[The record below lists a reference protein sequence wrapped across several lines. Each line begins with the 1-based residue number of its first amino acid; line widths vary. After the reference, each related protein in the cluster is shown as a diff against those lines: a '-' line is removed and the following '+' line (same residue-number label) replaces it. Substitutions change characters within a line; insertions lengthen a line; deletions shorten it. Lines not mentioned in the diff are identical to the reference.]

1 MNGST
6 RWFTVLTGLILV
18 AAVSMAAPEFVA
30 AAKKAQTPQALKAE
44 IEALK
49 VDKVAWREIQW
60 KSCVLEGLK
69 ESREKKKPM
78 LLWVFI
84 DRPADDRRC

>member
-6 RWFTVLTGLILV
+6 RSFPVLTGLILV
-18 AAVSMAAPEFVA
+18 ATVSVAAPEFVA
-30 AAKKAQTPQALKAE
+30 AAEKAQTPQALKAE

-49 VDKVAWREIQW
+49 ADKVAWREIQW
-60 KSCVLEGLK
+60 KSCLLEGLK
-69 ESREKKKPM
+69 ESREKKKPV